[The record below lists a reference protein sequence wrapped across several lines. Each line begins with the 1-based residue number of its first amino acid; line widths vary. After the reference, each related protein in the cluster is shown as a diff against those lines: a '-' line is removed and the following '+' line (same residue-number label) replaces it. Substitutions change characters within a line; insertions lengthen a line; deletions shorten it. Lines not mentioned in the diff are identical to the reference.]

1 MGRARLKISKSK
13 QTLLII
19 DDDKTLCEA
28 LKDEFAQGGIEV
40 ITAHTGADG
49 LKICS
54 REKIDV
60 VLLDQ
65 KLPDSPG
72 DTLCQ
77 PILKY
82 NEQTKIIFITA
93 FPNFDNALKAIKAG
107 AFDYLSKPFELGELH
122 LTIENA
128 LKLMEL
134 EKVKQLH
141 NYKNDKEKE
150 KNFLVGNFGEKN
162 DILELIDLA
171 APQDYPLLITGE
183 TGVGK
188 NVVAKAVHYKGADP
202 RAPFVGINCAA
213 IPENLVEAELFGYEK
228 GAYTGAVTARKGLFE
243 IADGGTLLLDE
254 IGAMPLHLQ
263 AKLLGVLDDGK
274 VKRLGGQTLIPVNVR
289 VIAATN
295 ADLETMIA
303 EKTFREDIYY
313 RLSVLRIHIPPLRE
327 RPGDIPLLCNFIIEQ
342 KARGRNI
349 TLPDDE
355 VKKLMNYHWPGN
367 VRELK
372 NIIERSLVLHKN
384 ILHPSELLGKTS
396 ETKFHDDNRPLS
408 LHEDK
413 PRTLEEVEMEYIKRV
428 LSTYSGNLTR
438 SARVLGIS
446 LSTLKRKI
454 KQYGLQVIS
463 PGQNAQ
469 G

>member
-1 MGRARLKISKSK
+1 MKISKVK

-28 LKDEFAQGGIEV
+28 IKDEFTQEGIEV
-40 ITAHTGADG
+40 IITHTGTEG

-54 REKIDV
+54 HEKIDV

-93 FPNFDNALKAIKAG
+93 FPSFDNALKAIKAG

-122 LTIENA
+122 LTIDNA

-134 EKVKQLH
+134 EKVNQLH

-150 KNFLVGNFGEKN
+150 SNFLVGNFGEKS
-162 DILELIDLA
+162 DILHLIDLA

-183 TGVGK
+183 TGTGK
-188 NVVAKAVHYKGADP
+188 NVVARAVHYKGADP
-202 RAPFVGINCAA
+202 GAPFVSINCAA

-228 GAYTGAVTARKGLFE
+228 GAYTGAVTGRKGVFE

-263 AKLLGVLDDGK
+263 SKLLGVLDDGK
-274 VKRLGGQTLIPVNVR
+274 VKRLGGQTLIPANVR

-295 ADLETMIA
+295 ANLETMIA

-327 RPGDIPLLCNFIIEQ
+327 RPGDIPLLCNLFIDQ
-342 KARGRNI
+342 NARGRNSI
-349 TLPDDE
+349 LPDAE
-355 VKKLMNYHWPGN
+355 VKKLMNYQWPGN

-372 NIIERSLVLHKN
+372 NIIERSLVLHKDV
-384 ILHPSELLGKTS
+384 LHPSELIGKTG
-396 ETKFHDDNRPLS
+396 EARNHDDNRSQSVPG
-408 LHEDK
+408 DK
-413 PRTLEEVEMEYIKRV
+413 PRTLEEVEMEYIGRV

-454 KQYGLQVIS
+454 RQYGIHVINT
-463 PGQNAQ
+463 GQNAP